1 MRAAPLRRAFQPEGE
16 VVSVL
21 QLAPAP
27 IAAFPPPRRPTSQ
40 PSLPLTLPRR
50 RAGRPRLRGLSGPF
64 LPAEGE
70 SPYRLPGEASERLAL
85 ALTPARNRE
94 AAFTLARF
102 LARFWSTPSRL
113 LTAFPI
119 DRRALANRLDLGL
132 TEAQVRGAVRALEN
146 AGFLD
151 RALPEKGS
159 AYRQVGPAGELHRKP
174 VLFRFGG
181 EYAPLFAAANKRA
194 VAARG
199 GQERARRQ
207 EVSPAPAPRPS
218 VARAVAPLFKSP
230 KSKSEA
236 ERKVLM
242 GEVIRCLP
250 ESHLQKSAL
259 DSALERWA
267 KAFEESRRR

>member
-1 MRAAPLRRAFQPEGE
+1 
-16 VVSVL
+16 
-21 QLAPAP
+21 
-27 IAAFPPPRRPTSQ
+27 
-40 PSLPLTLPRR
+40 
-50 RAGRPRLRGLSGPF
+50 
-64 LPAEGE
+64 
-70 SPYRLPGEASERLAL
+70 LAL

-94 AAFTLARF
+94 AAFALARL

-119 DRRALANRLDLGL
+119 DRRALANRPDLGL
-132 TEAQVRGAVRALEN
+132 TEAQVRGAVRALETV
-146 AGFLD
+146 GFLD

-159 AYRQVGPAGELHRKP
+159 AYRAVGPVGELHRKP

-181 EYAPLFAAANKRA
+181 EYAPLFAAANNRA
-194 VAARG
+194 AAARG

-207 EVSPAPAPRPS
+207 MISPAPAPRAS
-218 VARAVAPLFKSP
+218 AARAMAPSLKSP

-236 ERKVLM
+236 ERKVFM
-242 GEVIRCLP
+242 GEVVIRAP

-259 DSALERWA
+259 DSALERWR